1 MTLTSINSKQIF
13 IAGTL
18 PAFAPSEQT
27 AWRVNKRLLEA
38 FAG

>member
-18 PAFAPSEQT
+18 PAFSSQRT
-27 AWRVNKRLLEA
+27 NGL
-38 FAG
+38 AG